1 METAKMSMDS
11 FNAGLRKGITKRETK
26 LAKLALVK
34 PRLMTARQTEK
45 AAQLRAE
52 IAVAKGRLAHARPDD
67 GASVI
72 VASA

>member
-1 METAKMSMDS
+1 MKTAQMSMTS
-11 FNAGLRKGITKRETK
+11 FLDGLRAGITKREK
-26 LAKLALVK
+26 RLAKL
-34 PRLMTARQTEK
+34 MTAKRRPIDTIT
-45 AAQLRAE
+45 QLRAE